1 MGTVVSLNTNSVSF
15 ADGYDSKVV
24 RENYTAMDGGVT
36 LDTTGFTKPNIR
48 SGHIII
54 RETGEDVYKP
64 MPLNAGGTAYAA
76 LPADHE
82 YFGFAVQSV
91 LTAKPFV
98 GVTYHGKI
106 NHLIGKDAA
115 AQAAGVYDLTSLLT
129 ALKAALPHII
139 FKGDKE

>member
-36 LDTTGFTKPNIR
+36 LDTAGFPNPNIR
-48 SGHIII
+48 SGHIVI
-54 RETGEDVYKP
+54 RETGTDVYKP
-64 MPLNAGGTAYAA
+64 MPVTGNAYAA

-106 NHLIGKDAA
+106 NHLVGTDAA